1 MKKISF
7 IILPILFLLYVSGET
22 YLKLN
27 HSSLCESTGCKL
39 ADSLL
44 LFDSIYLNFI
54 GVLAALAILI
64 TGLLAYKRVVHKNF
78 FYIVVGASLLFET
91 IMLGYQYYASPEMC
105 KFCMGVYAF
114 LVIIMFTASR
124 RHFLVAMIGAI
135 SVFTSLSFLA
145 IPKATAFVTQD
156 GTYLIQSKSCPHCK
170 KVKAYMHEN
179 NIDFTKIDI
188 EGIEAQHFATFLN
201 FKTIPILIVK
211 EGKNVKIINGDK
223 DIIDSYENVSKKSE
237 DIIIEESVSLNTTF
251 EVAKDEGCGFANLNT
266 IANEEESDC
275 SKK

>member
-7 IILPILFLLYVSGET
+7 IVLPILFLLYVSGET

-105 KFCMGVYAF
+105 KFCMGVYGF

-145 IPKATAFVTQD
+145 IPEATSFVTQD
-156 GTYLIQSKSCPHCK
+156 GTYLLQSKSCPHCK

-188 EGIEAQHFATFLN
+188 ERIEAQHFATFLN

-223 DIIDSYENVSKKSE
+223 DIINSYENVSKKSDE
-237 DIIIEESVSLNTTF
+237 IVIEESVSINTTF

-266 IANEEESDC
+266 IGNEEESDC

>member
-7 IILPILFLLYVSGET
+7 IVLPILFLLYVSGET

-105 KFCMGVYAF
+105 KFCMGVYGF

-145 IPKATAFVTQD
+145 IPEATSFVTQD
-156 GTYLIQSKSCPHCK
+156 GTYLLQSKSCPHRK

-188 EGIEAQHFATFLN
+188 ERIEAQHFATFLN

-223 DIIDSYENVSKKSE
+223 DIINSYENVSKKSDE
-237 DIIIEESVSLNTTF
+237 IVIEESVSINTTF

-266 IANEEESDC
+266 IGNEEESDC